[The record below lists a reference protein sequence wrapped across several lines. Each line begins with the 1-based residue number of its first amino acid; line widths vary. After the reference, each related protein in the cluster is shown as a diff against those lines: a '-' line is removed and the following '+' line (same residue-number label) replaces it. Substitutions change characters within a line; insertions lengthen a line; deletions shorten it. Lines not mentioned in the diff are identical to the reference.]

1 MSCDLEKKTSIIKA
15 KYLKACY
22 PEAFLNSVINN
33 FDLDTEEDFLI
44 PPILSEE
51 QNENKLQV
59 RFCKRSK
66 EKN

>member
-22 PEAFLNSVINN
+22 PDAFLNSVINN
-33 FDLDTEEDFLI
+33 FDLEEDFLI
-44 PPILSEE
+44 PPTLSEE

-59 RFCKRSK
+59 RLCKRSK
-66 EKN
+66 EKH

>member
-15 KYLKACY
+15 KCLKACY
-22 PEAFLNSVINN
+22 PDAFLNSVINN
-33 FDLDTEEDFLI
+33 FDLEEDFLI

-66 EKN
+66 EKH

>member
-22 PEAFLNSVINN
+22 PDAFLNSVINN
-33 FDLDTEEDFLI
+33 FDVEEDFLI

-59 RFCKRSK
+59 RLCKRSK
-66 EKN
+66 EKH

>member
-22 PEAFLNSVINN
+22 PDAFLNSVINN
-33 FDLDTEEDFLI
+33 LDLEEDFLI

-59 RFCKRSK
+59 RLCKRSK
-66 EKN
+66 EKH

>member
-22 PEAFLNSVINN
+22 PDAFLNSVINN
-33 FDLDTEEDFLI
+33 FDLEEDFVI
-44 PPILSEE
+44 PPILAEE

-59 RFCKRSK
+59 RLCKRSK
-66 EKN
+66 EKH

>member
-22 PEAFLNSVINN
+22 PDAFLNSVINN
-33 FDLDTEEDFLI
+33 FDLEEDFLI

-59 RFCKRSK
+59 RLCKRSK
-66 EKN
+66 EKH

>member
-22 PEAFLNSVINN
+22 PDAFLNSVINN
-33 FDLDTEEDFLI
+33 FDLEEDFLI
-44 PPILSEE
+44 PPTLSEE

-66 EKN
+66 EKH